1 MNDIKPIPNY
11 SVEIISQ
18 LRAQKKQELR
28 ESKERIQLLTQELF
42 SPQKSK
48 NKMENMMQ
56 HINAGIAAYDGLKT
70 GIMIFQRIHRFFN
83 RKKIRTADENLII
96 PCRPC
101 RIYYGRS
108 YRKSIM
114 DALLLHFTRRKHHC
128 FLL

>member
-56 HINAGIAAYDGLKT
+56 
-70 GIMIFQRIHRFFN
+70 
-83 RKKIRTADENLII
+83 
-96 PCRPC
+96 
-101 RIYYGRS
+101 
-108 YRKSIM
+108 
-114 DALLLHFTRRKHHC
+114 
-128 FLL
+128 

>member
-18 LRAQKKQELR
+18 LRSQKKQELR

-83 RKKIRTADENLII
+83 RKKDKNR
-96 PCRPC
+96 
-101 RIYYGRS
+101 
-108 YRKSIM
+108 
-114 DALLLHFTRRKHHC
+114 
-128 FLL
+128 

>member
-1 MNDIKPIPNY
+1 MNDIKSAPNY

-56 HINAGIAAYDGLKT
+56 HINAGIAAYDRLRT

-83 RKKIRTADENLII
+83 RKKDKNR
-96 PCRPC
+96 
-101 RIYYGRS
+101 
-108 YRKSIM
+108 
-114 DALLLHFTRRKHHC
+114 
-128 FLL
+128 

>member
-48 NKMENMMQ
+48 NKMENM
-56 HINAGIAAYDGLKT
+56 INYIKHGLVKKRNN
-70 GIMIFQRIHRFFN
+70 IRI
-83 RKKIRTADENLII
+83 TLGCA
-96 PCRPC
+96 RP
-101 RIYYGRS
+101 
-108 YRKSIM
+108 
-114 DALLLHFTRRKHHC
+114 
-128 FLL
+128 FLVI

>member
-70 GIMIFQRIHRFFN
+70 
-83 RKKIRTADENLII
+83 ADENLII
-96 PCRPC
+96 PRRPC
-101 RIYYGRS
+101 RIYHGRS